1 MRRRELNH
9 AETIV
14 ETNSK
19 GQCLCR
25 PKYGCHW
32 TIVTPTRNQP
42 GMNCV
47 HWIGEELSIKAQ
59 WNAHYADMTPVDMD
73 NPAEGVFDAV
83 VTEEGES
90 VWDW

>member
-1 MRRRELNH
+1 MTITITPKADRNRELNH
-9 AETIV
+9 AEIIV

-25 PKYGCHW
+25 PKYGCNW

-59 WNAHYADMTPVDMD
+59 WNANYADK
-73 NPAEGVFDAV
+73 
-83 VTEEGES
+83 
-90 VWDW
+90 